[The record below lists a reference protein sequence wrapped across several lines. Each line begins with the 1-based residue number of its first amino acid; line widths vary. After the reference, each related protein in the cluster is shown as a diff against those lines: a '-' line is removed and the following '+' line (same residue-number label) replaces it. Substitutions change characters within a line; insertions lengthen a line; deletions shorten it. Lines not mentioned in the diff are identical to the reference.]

1 MNFIKQEIEK
11 YNVWIDNL
19 WLDEN
24 DLSKEIKG
32 VLTELPYLSDK
43 ELMQTCN
50 RTREQVIS
58 CLYTIQYI

>member
-1 MNFIKQEIEK
+1 MNSFKQEIEK
-11 YNVWIDNL
+11 YNIWIDNL